1 MSAGLGNCRKREEKR
16 QNMKGLIH
24 IYCGDG
30 KGKSTAAAGL
40 AVRAAGRGLKV
51 LMVRFLKTDDSGEVP
66 VLQGIPG
73 VTLVPCDKTFGF
85 TFRMTPEEKKEAA
98 AYSRQKFLN
107 ACRQAGQEGKNQV
120 DLLILDE
127 IMAAVNTG
135 MVSQEDVLRFLE
147 EKPEHLEVVL
157 TGRNPSERMV
167 ELADYVS
174 EIRAVKHPFTEG
186 ISAREGIEF

>member
-1 MSAGLGNCRKREEKR
+1 MSARLENCRKRKEKR

-73 VTLVPCDKTFGF
+73 ITLVPCDKTFGF

-98 AYSRQKFLN
+98 AYYQQKFLD
-107 ACRQAGQEGKNQV
+107 ACRLAGQEGKNQV

-135 MVSQEDVLRFLE
+135 MVSQEDVIRFLE

-157 TGRNPSERMV
+157 TGRNPSEKLAS
-167 ELADYVS
+167 LADYVS

-186 ISAREGIEF
+186 VSAREGIEF